1 MMSKWMI
8 AGAVALMGCT
18 ASSALPSGQNSKA
31 ERELAHELEG
41 RTAGTPTDCVSI
53 SSVDGPQIIDSRT
66 ILYRQ
71 SGKTLWRNDLE
82 SECRSLAPMNTM
94 ILEVHGSQICRN
106 DLFRVLEPGTSI
118 PSGYCRMGKFTPY
131 RK

>member
-1 MMSKWMI
+1 MRSKWMI

-18 ASSALPSGQNSKA
+18 ASVALPGGQSSRA

-41 RTAGTPTDCVSI
+41 RVAGTPTDCVSA
-53 SSVDGPQIIDSRT
+53 SNVDGPQIIDNKT

-82 SECRSLAPMNTM
+82 AECHALAPMNTI
-94 ILEVHGSQICRN
+94 ILEVHGGQICRH
-106 DLFRVLEPGTSI
+106 DRFRVLEPGANI
-118 PSGYCRMGKFTPY
+118 PSAYCMMGKFTPY